1 MENNPAPRKMKLRL
15 NLFDIIFIACALAVA
30 ALILLYS
37 SRSDGGTS
45 IIMSGS
51 SETVVYTI
59 EFQGMFPGTAELIAP
74 GDALVDRVERRAVGT
89 VVSVELMPSTTSQK
103 SFITG
108 NRYIVDVPGMTDAIL
123 VVSANAHVTE
133 ALINVNGF
141 AVRVGTRVSING
153 PLYSGIGFIIG
164 IERGDA
170 A

>member
-1 MENNPAPRKMKLRL
+1 MENNPAPKKMKLRL
-15 NLFDIIFIACALAVA
+15 NLFDIIFIACALAAA

-45 IIMSGS
+45 IIISGS
-51 SETVVYTI
+51 SETVVYTL
-59 EFQGMFPGTAELIAP
+59 EFQGMLPGTAELISP
-74 GDALVDRVERRAVGT
+74 GDSLVDRVERRAIGT

-103 SFITG
+103 SFVTG
-108 NRYIVDVPGMTDAIL
+108 NRYIVDVPGRTDA
-123 VVSANAHVTE
+123 VVVVTANAHVTE
-133 ALINVNGF
+133 GQISVNGF

-153 PLYSGIGFIIG
+153 PLYNGVGFIIG